1 MENFIIFKIKGYD
14 KNFVCLEGYNNFF
27 NKIGLFGYADLVD
40 GLSPLSPS
48 NYLSTFELTPWKE
61 EIEIIGDVRVDGSF
75 ILLRNEKIT
84 REHNLNLEIVPDIE
98 LEKAV

>member
-14 KNFVCLEGYNNFF
+14 KNFVSLHGHNNFF
-27 NKIGLFGYADLVD
+27 DEIGLFGYADLKND
-40 GLSPLSPS
+40 CCPLSPS
-48 NYLSTFELTPWKE
+48 NYSSTFKLSPWKE

-75 ILLRNEKIT
+75 VLLRNEKIT
-84 REHNLNLEIVPDIE
+84 KEHNLNLEIVPDIE